1 MAAAQAARGL
11 GGPFTGSAVLHVAL
25 LLALFLSRSDPP
37 RISPPT
43 YKVDLVAAPPGPRQ
57 AGVVTPPS
65 AAPAPEP
72 EPAAPAPPAPPR
84 PEAAPDAMP
93 APPKAAKKT
102 PPARKQPVKATPS
115 TQPAG
120 KPARAE
126 DAPRA
131 GGGPTGGRGTD
142 VVSVRTQG
150 IEFPYPGYLSN
161 IVRQIA
167 LNFKPDNPNLPLSAQ
182 VAFVIQRDGSVSD
195 VRFVQR
201 SGNYAFDLE
210 ARGAVEAAGSNRSF
224 GALPDGWRD
233 DVLPVVFSFDPTVLR

>member
-1 MAAAQAARGL
+1 VAEARQRL
-11 GGPFTGSAVLHVAL
+11 GGPVVGSAVVHAGL

-37 RISPPT
+37 RISAPV
-43 YKVDLVAAPPGPRQ
+43 YRVDLVAAPAGERQ
-57 AGVVTPPS
+57 AGVVTP
-65 AAPAPEP
+65 APAPA
-72 EPAAPAPPAPPR
+72 EPAPEAAPPPR
-84 PEAAPDAMP
+84 PEAAPNVMP
-93 APPKAAKKT
+93 APPAAKT
-102 PPARKQPVKATPS
+102 TTPARKQPVKATPS
-115 TQPAG
+115 TQPATKA
-120 KPARAE
+120 KPAE
-126 DAPRA
+126 NAPRA

-182 VAFVIQRDGSVSD
+182 LAFIIQRDGSVTD

-210 ARGAVEAAGSNRSF
+210 AQGAVEAAGSRRAF
-224 GALPDGWRD
+224 GPLPEGWRD
-233 DVLPVVFSFDPTVLR
+233 DVLPVVFAFDPTVLR